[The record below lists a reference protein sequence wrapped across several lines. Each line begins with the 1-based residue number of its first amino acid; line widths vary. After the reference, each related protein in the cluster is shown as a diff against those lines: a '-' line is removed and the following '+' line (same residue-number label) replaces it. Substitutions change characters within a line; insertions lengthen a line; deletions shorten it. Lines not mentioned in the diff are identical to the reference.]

1 MKSVRFHLGV
11 GAALLALLL
20 SGHGESAFELEAL
33 LGAPE
38 LELLLT
44 LLLVDLGGL
53 VAYFASFG
61 EGSVLLSHDEGGAF
75 FFHL

>member
-1 MKSVRFHLGV
+1 MGV

-33 LGAPE
+33 LGASE

-44 LLLVDLGGL
+44 LLLVNLESL
-53 VAYFASFG
+53 VTYFANFSKS
-61 EGSVLLSHDEGGAF
+61 SVLLSHNEGGAF